1 MRLTFCAICG
11 SNESLEHHHFK
22 PLELG
27 GPDIDTNL
35 LTLCSTHHGQI
46 HSMRRASN
54 HRALTRS
61 GLAKVAWLG
70 LGSPNPRAG
79 GEANRAKHAAR
90 REALRPWLD
99 ADLSHAA
106 TADAMNARGMRTSK
120 GTAWTHYSVA
130 AARRALRIAAPHLTA
145 IGLK

>member
-1 MRLTFCAICG
+1 MRLTFCAVCG
-11 SNESLEHHHFK
+11 STESLEHHHFE
-22 PLELG
+22 PLGLG

-61 GLAKVAWLG
+61 GLARVSWMG
-70 LGSPNPRAG
+70 LGSPNPHAG
-79 GEANRAKHAAR
+79 GKANKAKHAAR

-99 ADLSHAA
+99 TDLSHAA
-106 TADAMNARGMRTSK
+106 TADAMNAAGMRTSK
-120 GTAWTHYSVA
+120 GTMWTRDNVASV
-130 AARRALRIAAPHLTA
+130 RYVLR
-145 IGLK
+145 KD